1 MKSTVNIIAV
11 VDVIGALSD
20 STLGNGNLCL
30 ADDGSFDSTGQGTTD
45 LCTIVAPGQTVQ
57 WTAVAVDVQ
66 TPVEIQSITFI
77 GGEAGSG
84 VPAEQTDQT
93 DQTDQTGRPGQTEN
107 SGNPDA
113 NVWAGIV
120 PAGLIPGVPYKYR
133 FALKMHQ
140 GPHSVLSIDS
150 PALMTV

>member
-1 MKSTVNIIAV
+1 MKSNVSIIAV

-45 LCTIVAPGQTVQ
+45 LCTVVAPGQTVQ
-57 WTAVAVDVQ
+57 WTALAVDVQ
-66 TPVEIQSITFI
+66 TPIEIQSITFI
-77 GGEAGSG
+77 GGGASACAPADRPEGS
-84 VPAEQTDQT
+84 A
-93 DQTDQTGRPGQTEN
+93 
-107 SGNPDA
+107 NPDV
-113 NVWAGIV
+113 NVWAGVV
-120 PAGLIPGVPYKYR
+120 PAGLTPGVPYKYR
-133 FALKMHQ
+133 LALKMHE